1 VETLE
6 MRVQTLLQRI
16 TAEEFQK
23 SIEAVRAHYQ
33 NQNDFQVDDD
43 YVFDFFSTN
52 FGAGI
57 WYDVLKEGL
66 SEEHYSEMI
75 DLEDND
81 WEKADTVGA
90 LVGDYIAKRI
100 KQNCS
105 KGERYT

>member
-1 VETLE
+1 MEALKT
-6 MRVQTLLQRI
+6 RVQNLLNRI
-16 TAEEFQK
+16 TAEEFQQA
-23 SIEAVRAHYQ
+23 IEAVRAHYQ
-33 NQNDFQVDDD
+33 NQKDFQVDDD
-43 YVFDFFSTN
+43 YVVDFFSTN

-90 LVGDYIAKRI
+90 LVGAYIANHI
-100 KQNCS
+100 KQTCS
-105 KGERYT
+105 KGERCK

>member
-1 VETLE
+1 MDKLKI
-6 MRVQTLLQRI
+6 RVQDLLNRI
-16 TAEEFQK
+16 TAEEFQQA
-23 SIEAVRAHYQ
+23 IEAVRTHY
-33 NQNDFQVDDD
+33 QNDFQVDDD

-66 SEEHYSEMI
+66 SEEHYSEML
-75 DLEDND
+75 DLEEND

-100 KQNCS
+100 KQA
-105 KGERYT
+105 KK